1 MIPTH
6 LGNEDQLEQLPPII
20 LTVIN
25 QIDCY
30 AVENEKH
37 ARRFLKRM
45 GIEKAIQDL
54 EIERFDKRAD
64 ITIAQNMIRTAKSG
78 KHIAMISEAGC
89 PGIADPGNLLVQEA
103 HKSGIRVIPLTGPSS
118 IFLALMA
125 SGMNGQQFCFH
136 GYLPKERR
144 DRMACIR
151 DMERK
156 VAKTGE
162 TQLFMDTPYRNN
174 NVLEDLLTTCSPDTQ
189 LCIAADITLE
199 NEFIKSKPIQMW
211 KKTKIDLHKRPTIF
225 AIGQFNH

>member
-225 AIGQFNH
+225 AIGQF

>member
-89 PGIADPGNLLVQEA
+89 PGIADREIYWFKK
-103 HKSGIRVIPLTGPSS
+103 HI
-118 IFLALMA
+118 
-125 SGMNGQQFCFH
+125 
-136 GYLPKERR
+136 
-144 DRMACIR
+144 
-151 DMERK
+151 K
-156 VAKTGE
+156 VG
-162 TQLFMDTPYRNN
+162 
-174 NVLEDLLTTCSPDTQ
+174 LE
-189 LCIAADITLE
+189 
-199 NEFIKSKPIQMW
+199 
-211 KKTKIDLHKRPTIF
+211 
-225 AIGQFNH
+225 